1 MLVNFDLD
9 KLTSEQLVKAVESAG
24 DGKTYK
30 VSDIKTIK
38 KIAIAFVAVSV
49 EPRKV
54 EERGAPKKLASLAD
68 IR

>member
-1 MLVNFDLD
+1 MPFTINCRWV
-9 KLTSEQLVKAVESAG
+9 VKVVA
-24 DGKTYK
+24 
-30 VSDIKTIK
+30 DIKTIK

-68 IR
+68 IK